1 MLQQVSLHIT
11 NDEQYRRLGVTLK
24 VPSYK
29 LQSIYTDYE
38 RHITDAGYWM
48 LRHWQ
53 SMPQQCQDDEE
64 TLINKLKQA
73 LIDANMGQIVQ
84 QLEV

>member
-1 MLQQVSLHIT
+1 MSQYIT
-11 NDEQYRRLGVTLK
+11 NAEQYRRLGVTLK

-53 SMPQQCQDDEE
+53 SMPQQNQDDEE
-64 TLINKLKQA
+64 TLLDKLRQA
-73 LIDANMGQIVQ
+73 LIDVNMGQIVQ
-84 QLEV
+84 QLEM